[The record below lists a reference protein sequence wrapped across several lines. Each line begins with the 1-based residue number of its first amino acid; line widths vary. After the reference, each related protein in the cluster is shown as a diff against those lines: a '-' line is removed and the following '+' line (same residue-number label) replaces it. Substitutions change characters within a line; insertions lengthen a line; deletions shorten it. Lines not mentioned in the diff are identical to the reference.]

1 MSMERARWWQDQG
14 EWLRCGLC
22 PHRCAIEDGGTGR
35 CGARQNIRGTLISRT
50 YGQVCVR
57 SVDRIEKKP
66 IFHYRPGTKL
76 LSLGTF
82 GCNLS
87 CTYCQ
92 NAALA
97 ASGGGELDREE
108 MSPREIVDL
117 AVREGVQG
125 IAYTFNE
132 PTMWA
137 ELIID
142 TAPLARERGLYTALN
157 TNGYILEEAAD
168 ELYRQVD
175 VVNVDVKAFSDRF
188 YNQVCG
194 ASLQE
199 VLDTCLLA
207 RAKGVHLELTY
218 LLVPGLNDSEAE
230 VSAFSAWVLERL
242 GPDTPVFFFRFQPS
256 HRLADLPEQSMA
268 VMERSA
274 NLARRRGLRY
284 VYLGG
289 VSGTDVSTSCP
300 SCGRLAVER
309 RSLRPPQKV
318 SLGSSEIS
326 RFCPTYEVKIHLD
339 SPQCP
344 VCGTPLPM
352 VLEPR

>member
-1 MSMERARWWQDQG
+1 MRTRSTSRP
-14 EWLRCGLC
+14 CG
-22 PHRCAIEDGGTGR
+22 PSSSST
-35 CGARQNIRGTLISRT
+35 
-50 YGQVCVR
+50 
-57 SVDRIEKKP
+57 P
-66 IFHYRPGTKL
+66 P
-76 LSLGTF
+76 
-82 GCNLS
+82 
-87 CTYCQ
+87 
-92 NAALA
+92 
-97 ASGGGELDREE
+97 
-108 MSPREIVDL
+108 
-117 AVREGVQG
+117 
-125 IAYTFNE
+125 
-132 PTMWA
+132 
-137 ELIID
+137 
-142 TAPLARERGLYTALN
+142 PLARERGLYTALN

-274 NLARRRGLRY
+274 NLARRCGLRY

-309 RSLRPPQKV
+309 RSLRPPAEGEPREQRDQPV
-318 SLGSSEIS
+318 LPDLRGQDPLGFAAVPGL
-326 RFCPTYEVKIHLD
+326 RD
-339 SPQCP
+339 SPAD
-344 VCGTPLPM
+344 GARASLKTL
-352 VLEPR
+352 